1 MVMKK
6 EFFWAIFSV
15 LMVALVWSCNQLP
28 APNDQQNNTSK
39 ESQEELLRK
48 VDELRKENEELERK
62 IEKDKNKPAD
72 EDVVAPE
79 PTEIA
84 LKIVKAIK
92 KFDANFK
99 PIVELKLQNN
109 ARKTINTAEV
119 LVDFSYASSETSS
132 NCQFQKSIPLKLSPN
147 TTKSVVLVIPAG
159 YDKKCSDNAK
169 VTVQKITYSDGSTE
183 EF

>member
-1 MVMKK
+1 MKK
-6 EFFWAIFSV
+6 EFFSAIFSV
-15 LMVALVWSCNQLP
+15 LMVALMWSCNQLP
-28 APNDQQNNTSK
+28 APNDQQNATSK

-48 VDELRKENEELERK
+48 VEELRKENEELERK
-62 IEKDKNKPAD
+62 LEKDKNKPTD
-72 EDVVAPE
+72 EDVVSPE
-79 PTEIA
+79 TTETA

-109 ARKTINTAEV
+109 ARKTINTAEL
-119 LVDFSYASSETSS
+119 LVDFSFASSEASS
-132 NCQFQKSIPLKLSPN
+132 NCRFQKSIPLKLPSGA
-147 TTKSVVLVIPAG
+147 TKSIVLAIPAG

-169 VTVQKITYSDGSTE
+169 VTVHKITYTDGSTE